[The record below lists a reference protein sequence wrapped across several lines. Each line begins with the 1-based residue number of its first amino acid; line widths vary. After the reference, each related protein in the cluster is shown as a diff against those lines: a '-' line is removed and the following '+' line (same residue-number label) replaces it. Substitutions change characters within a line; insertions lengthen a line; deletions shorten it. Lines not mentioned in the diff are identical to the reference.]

1 MRAFFLSCLLCLAAC
16 SYAPQPVPRPLT
28 GQHTLETA
36 AHWRQLAAQIVREL
50 HLTPQSR
57 VYVADSDLSPFGRAF
72 TDFLRNEAA
81 RTGAG
86 ISPVRDDSLAIGWNT
101 QIIHYREPRQTI
113 ALYPGTIAAF
123 TGAGIGGGY
132 IVNNHLSAL
141 PVVGAAYAGLGGEA
155 ANLLHNATLAYPVD
169 TEILVHVTAADGH
182 GQLYDYTGVYY
193 IRASD
198 AVQYQDRAV
207 ALPEKTFSTT
217 DR

>member
-1 MRAFFLSCLLCLAAC
+1 MRAFFLSCLLLCVTAC
-16 SYAPQPVPRPLT
+16 GYAPQPVPRPLT

-57 VYVADSDLSPFGRAF
+57 VYVADSDRSPFGRAF

-86 ISPVRDDSLAIGWNT
+86 ISTVRDGALAIGWNT

-123 TGAGIGGGY
+123 TGAGIGGG
-132 IVNNHLSAL
+132 
-141 PVVGAAYAGLGGEA
+141 
-155 ANLLHNATLAYPVD
+155 
-169 TEILVHVTAADGH
+169 
-182 GQLYDYTGVYY
+182 
-193 IRASD
+193 
-198 AVQYQDRAV
+198 
-207 ALPEKTFSTT
+207 
-217 DR
+217 